1 MVILLNLFA
10 YTNDDEASL
19 SHHGHSVHYSLYCED
34 RVGGSYR
41 MNAVVVKVTSLCHL
55 SLWLFIY
62 ISTQIGSTP

>member
-19 SHHGHSVHYSLYCED
+19 SHHGHSVHYTLYCED

-41 MNAVVVKVTSLCHL
+41 MNAVVVIRLPLCVT
-55 SLWLFIY
+55 
-62 ISTQIGSTP
+62 